1 LFAENNDLYTAR
13 ARWSDLIQRR
23 GGAGNSLDAKRSAV
37 AAAAARG
44 AAAGID

>member
-23 GGAGNSLDAKRSAV
+23 RAGNSLDAVAA